1 MACAD
6 KKTMLDRVKS
16 LTLRRLSDRLMAATV
31 QHVNRD
37 GYFSPSE
44 WWYDSGWTVRHTLA
58 TSAVWRVDG
67 SVATLSLTYTVKTK

>member
-1 MACAD
+1 MACVD
-6 KKTMLDRVKS
+6 KDTMLDAVKR
-16 LTLRRLSDRLMAATV
+16 LTLQRLSERLNASTV
-31 QHVNRD
+31 SHVNED

-58 TSAVWRVDG
+58 TSAVWRVEG